1 MRPIEDRVKVCR
13 YYRSPAMHESCEK
26 GRVYD
31 EVNRRD
37 ELGST
42 GCMLRM
48 PCLGDTQGSVV
59 RGQTIEPCDL
69 HEPHTREEIEAEDKA
84 FQRAMELMKQGLS
97 SCCEAPIDTSHV
109 IPDGKHK
116 NHGPR
121 YCSECGRLAY
131 MV

>member
-1 MRPIEDRVKVCR
+1 MRSIEDRIKVCR
-13 YYRSPAMHESCEK
+13 YYRCPTTNKDCVK
-26 GRVYD
+26 GRVYE
-31 EVNRRD
+31 EVIRRD

-48 PCLGDTQGSVV
+48 PCLGETQGSTV

-69 HEPHTREEIEAEDKA
+69 YEPRTREEIEAEDKV
-84 FQRAMELMKQGLS
+84 FQRTMELMKQGLS

-109 IPDGKHK
+109 IPSGQYK

-121 YCSECGRLAY
+121 YCSECGRLTY